1 MGYGFVLSLGG
12 VVNTGRE
19 KELLKYN
26 VMWLRVLL
34 VVSMEDS
41 LLVIVQS
48 TDLLKDGRV
57 TGEESP
63 VLPHHSVRTMLR
75 TSLAHLHP

>member
-1 MGYGFVLSLGG
+1 MTGG
-12 VVNTGRE
+12 VATSP
-19 KELLKYN
+19 LYTILHLICQMKYN
-26 VMWLRVLL
+26 VMWLSVLL
-34 VVSMEDS
+34 MVSMEDS

-63 VLPHHSVRTMLR
+63 VLPHHPVKTMLR
-75 TSLAHLHP
+75 TSLAHLQP